1 MVQLNICLSLSS
13 LHQLHQFQFH
23 LSQTFLASSSFSA
36 FFTCTNLAWL
46 PKLKKPLKKLD
57 RVEFSRLTSTS
68 APTSNFTF
76 VWHQVLHHTGSSN
89 VFNFWLDFV
98 HGQLWGNFFSLTP
111 IFQSKGKFPK
121 TFDSVCWSPKFG
133 WEGNSKCCENNP
145 KKRSVISFQ

>member
-76 VWHQVLHHTGSSN
+76 VWHQVLHHTKC
-89 VFNFWLDFV
+89 F
-98 HGQLWGNFFSLTP
+98 QLLAWFCSRTTLRQLFSLTP